1 MARATRGPQV
11 TPGGS
16 VESNNGLPRRAEAV
30 RSTNFVFPNDTN
42 HHGTMFG
49 GRVLQLMDQ
58 TGAIAAAR
66 FAHTTVVTAAM
77 EAVSFQQP
85 IRAGEII
92 ETVAR
97 VVYTGRTSMIVR
109 VDVFADHQLS
119 GERKHATTGYLTM
132 VALDAVGKPMPVPRL
147 LIETEE
153 ERADYEAAERVR
165 DAALRRSRQQT
176 AGGRQ

>member
-1 MARATRGPQV
+1 MRSHGV
-11 TPGGS
+11 
-16 VESNNGLPRRAEAV
+16 VESTDGLPRRAEAV

-85 IRAGEII
+85 IREGEII

-109 VDVFADHQLS
+109 VEVFADHQLT
-119 GERKHATTGYLTM
+119 GERKRATTGYLTM
-132 VALDAVGKPMPVPRL
+132 VALDAAGKPMPVPQL

-165 DAALRRSRQQT
+165 HLAKQRVGSLEF
-176 AGGRQ
+176 GV

>member
-1 MARATRGPQV
+1 V

>member
-1 MARATRGPQV
+1 M
-11 TPGGS
+11 TPNSGVHS
-16 VESNNGLPRRAEAV
+16 RNGLARRAEV
-30 RSTNFVFPNDTN
+30 VSSTNFVFPNDTN

-77 EAVSFQQP
+77 EAVSFQHP
-85 IRAGEII
+85 IREGEII

-109 VDVFADHQLS
+109 VDVFAEHQVT
-119 GERKHATTGYLTM
+119 GERKRATTGYLTM
-132 VALDAVGKPMPVPRL
+132 VALDAAGKPTPVPRV

-153 ERADYEAAERVR
+153 ERADYEAAEHVR
-165 DAALRRSRQQT
+165 DAAVRRSRQHA
-176 AGGRQ
+176 AGCRQ

>member
-1 MARATRGPQV
+1 M
-11 TPGGS
+11 TPSSGVHS
-16 VESNNGLPRRAEAV
+16 TNGLARRAEAV

-66 FAHTTVVTAAM
+66 FAHTTVITAAM

-85 IRAGEII
+85 IREGMII

-109 VDVFADHQLS
+109 VDVAEHQLT
-119 GERKHATTGYLTM
+119 GERTRATTGYLTM
-132 VALDAVGKPMPVPRL
+132 VALDTAGNPTPVPQL
-147 LIETEE
+147 IIETEE
-153 ERADYEAAERVR
+153 ERADYHAAERVR
-165 DAALRRSRQQT
+165 HAAKQRVLS
-176 AGGRQ
+176 AE

>member
-1 MARATRGPQV
+1 
-11 TPGGS
+11 
-16 VESNNGLPRRAEAV
+16 
-30 RSTNFVFPNDTN
+30 
-42 HHGTMFG
+42 MFG

-66 FAHTTVVTAAM
+66 FARTTVVTAAM
-77 EAVSFQQP
+77 EAVSFQHP
-85 IRAGEII
+85 IREGEII

-109 VDVFADHQLS
+109 VDVFADQQLT
-119 GERKHATTGYLTM
+119 GERKRATTGYLTM
-132 VALDAVGKPMPVPRL
+132 VALDAAGKPMPVPRL

-165 DAALRRSRQQT
+165 RAAKERAESNER
-176 AGGRQ
+176 

>member
-1 MARATRGPQV
+1 MA
-11 TPGGS
+11 PGV
-16 VESNNGLPRRAEAV
+16 VESADGLPRRAEAV

-85 IRAGEII
+85 IREGEII

-97 VVYTGRTSMIVR
+97 VVYTGRTSMLVR
-109 VDVFADHQLS
+109 VDVFADHQLT
-119 GERKHATTGYLTM
+119 GERKRATTGYLTM
-132 VALDAVGKPMPVPRL
+132 VALDAAGTPMPVPRL

-153 ERADYEAAERVR
+153 ERADYEAAKRVR
-165 DAALRRSRQQT
+165 DAALRRSREQ
-176 AGGRQ
+176 AADSRQ

>member
-1 MARATRGPQV
+1 M
-11 TPGGS
+11 
-16 VESNNGLPRRAEAV
+16 ESNNGLPRRAEAV

>member
-1 MARATRGPQV
+1 M

>member
-1 MARATRGPQV
+1 MRSYGV
-11 TPGGS
+11 
-16 VESNNGLPRRAEAV
+16 VESTDGLPRRAEAV

-85 IRAGEII
+85 IREGEII

-109 VDVFADHQLS
+109 VDVFA
-119 GERKHATTGYLTM
+119 
-132 VALDAVGKPMPVPRL
+132 
-147 LIETEE
+147 
-153 ERADYEAAERVR
+153 
-165 DAALRRSRQQT
+165 
-176 AGGRQ
+176 

>member
-1 MARATRGPQV
+1 MARAMRGLQV

-132 VALDAVGKPMPVPRL
+132 VALDAAGKPMPVPRL

-165 DAALRRSRQQT
+165 QAAKQRVTSSQ
-176 AGGRQ
+176 